1 VTQEQANPLDSR
13 NAGKPWT
20 DGELTRFRNL
30 CTGATP
36 LRLIVRELGRP
47 EAELAAK
54 AAELGIE
61 LQTTQD
67 ISRFT
72 FYDRR

>member
-1 VTQEQANPLDSR
+1 VTQQSPNPLDAR
-13 NAGKPWT
+13 NAGKPWS
-20 DGELTRFRNL
+20 DSEVIRFKNL
-30 CTGATP
+30 CVGATP

-61 LQTTQD
+61 LQTTGD

-72 FYDRR
+72 FYDR